1 MRCYKMNEIV
11 ETDRNR
17 SIKSVKIQVAL
28 YIRVSTQE
36 QNPEM
41 QKKALIEKAEREG
54 WDYELYIEKES
65 SRKTRPIKYDLYQ
78 RLLRKEFDAVVVWKI
93 DRWARSTQELSREV
107 TTLFNK
113 GVKFISLTDN
123 IDLSSASGT
132 LQFNII
138 SAFAQFERDI
148 ISERTKEGLKGNKNV
163 GKRGPDK
170 QRRRRSGY
178 YQRWNNGYKEGLC
191 LL

>member
-1 MRCYKMNEIV
+1 MK
-11 ETDRNR
+11 
-17 SIKSVKIQVAL
+17 VAL
-28 YIRVSTQE
+28 YVRVSKQD

-41 QKKALIEKAEREG
+41 QRKALIEKAEREG
-54 WDYELYIEKES
+54 WDYELFSEKES

-78 RLLRKEFDAVVVWKI
+78 QLLRKEYDAVVVWKI

-148 ISERTKEGLKGNKNV
+148 ISERTKEGLKGKNNV
-163 GKRGPDK
+163 GKRGKDK
-170 QRRRRSGY
+170 KRRRKSGY
-178 YQRWNNGYKEGLC
+178 YQRWASN
-191 LL
+191 

>member
-1 MRCYKMNEIV
+1 MTLIIHLTDEKM
-11 ETDRNR
+11 
-17 SIKSVKIQVAL
+17 KVAL

-36 QNPEM
+36 QNPDM
-41 QKKALIEKAEREG
+41 QKKALIEKAARDG
-54 WDYELYIEKES
+54 WEYELFEEKES
-65 SRKTRPIKYDLYQ
+65 TRKTRPIKYGLYQ
-78 RLLRKEFDAVVVWKI
+78 CLLNKEFDGVCVWKI

-148 ISERTKEGLKGNKNV
+148 ISERTKEGLKGKKNV
-163 GKRGPDK
+163 GKRGKDK
-170 QRRRRSGY
+170 KRRRRSGY
-178 YQRWNNGYKEGLC
+178 YQRWIKNRSGKEI
-191 LL
+191 

>member
-1 MRCYKMNEIV
+1 MKF
-11 ETDRNR
+11 
-17 SIKSVKIQVAL
+17 AL
-28 YIRVSTQE
+28 YIRVSTKD
-36 QNPEM
+36 QNPKM
-41 QKKALIEKAEREG
+41 QRNALIEKATREG
-54 WDYELYIEKES
+54 WQYAFFEEQES
-65 SRKTRPIKYDLYQ
+65 TRKTRPIKYHLYQ
-78 RLLRKEFDAVVVWKI
+78 RLLNKEFDGVCVWKV

-148 ISERTKEGLKGNKNV
+148 ISERTKEGLKGKKNI
-163 GKRGPDK
+163 GKRGKDK
-170 QRRRRSGY
+170 KRRRKSGY
-178 YQRWNNGYKEGLC
+178 YQRWINKKDVGEGI
-191 LL
+191 

>member
-1 MRCYKMNEIV
+1 MILDKETRFSLEKAKQMEFRDKGEKM
-11 ETDRNR
+11 
-17 SIKSVKIQVAL
+17 KVAI
-28 YIRVSTQE
+28 YARVSTQD

-41 QKKALIEKAEREG
+41 QKNALIEKVDREG
-54 WDYELYIEKES
+54 WEYEYFEEKES
-65 SRKTRPIKYDLYQ
+65 TRKTRPVKYALYQ
-78 RLLRKEFDAVVVWKI
+78 RLLKKEFDAVIVWKI

-107 TTLFNK
+107 TTLYNK

-123 IDLSSASGT
+123 IDLSSASGM

-148 ISERTKEGLKGNKNV
+148 ISERTKEGLKHAKNV

-170 QRRRRSGY
+170 KRRRRSGY
-178 YQRWNNGYKEGLC
+178 HQRWCK
-191 LL
+191 

>member
-1 MRCYKMNEIV
+1 MK
-11 ETDRNR
+11 
-17 SIKSVKIQVAL
+17 VAL
-28 YIRVSTQE
+28 YSRVSTLE
-36 QNPEM
+36 QNPLM

-54 WDYELYIEKES
+54 WDYDIFEEKES
-65 SRKTRPIKYDLYQ
+65 TRKTRPIKYELYQ

-123 IDLSSASGT
+123 IDLSSASGM

-148 ISERTKEGLKGNKNV
+148 ISERTKEGLKGKKNV
-163 GKRGPDK
+163 GKRGKDK
-170 QRRRRSGY
+170 KRRRKSGY
-178 YQRWNNGYKEGLC
+178 YQRWSKTTS
-191 LL
+191 

>member
-1 MRCYKMNEIV
+1 MNDNGNW
-11 ETDRNR
+11 DRNR
-17 SIKSVKIQVAL
+17 SINCLKIRVAL
-28 YIRVSTQE
+28 YVRVSTQE

-41 QKKALIEKAEREG
+41 QKKALIEKVEREG
-54 WDYELYIEKES
+54 WDYQLFIEKES
-65 SRKTRPIKYDLYQ
+65 SHKTRPIKYDLYQ

-148 ISERTKEGLKGNKNV
+148 ISERTKEGLKGKKNV
-163 GKRGPDK
+163 GKRGSDK
-170 QRRRRSGY
+170 KKRRRSGY
-178 YQRWNNGYKEGLC
+178 YQRWIKN
-191 LL
+191 

>member
-1 MRCYKMNEIV
+1 MK
-11 ETDRNR
+11 
-17 SIKSVKIQVAL
+17 VAL
-28 YIRVSTQE
+28 YTRVSTKE

-41 QKKALIEKAEREG
+41 QRNALIDKAEMGG
-54 WDYELYIEKES
+54 WDYELFEEEES
-65 SRKTRPIKYDLYQ
+65 TRKTRPIKYTLYQ
-78 RLLRKEFDAVVVWKI
+78 RLLNKEFDGVCVWKI

-123 IDLSSASGT
+123 IDLTSASGM

-148 ISERTKEGLKGNKNV
+148 ISERTKEGLKHAKNV
-163 GKRGPDK
+163 GKRGKDK
-170 QRRRRSGY
+170 KRRRRSGY
-178 YQRWNNGYKEGLC
+178 YQRWNKK
-191 LL
+191 

>member
-1 MRCYKMNEIV
+1 MSTSKCK
-11 ETDRNR
+11 
-17 SIKSVKIQVAL
+17 VAL
-28 YIRVSTQE
+28 YTRVSKQD
-36 QNPEM
+36 QNPKM
-41 QKKALIEKAEREG
+41 QRDALIQKAKKER
-54 WDYELYIEKES
+54 WNYTLFTEKES
-65 SRKTRPIKYDLYQ
+65 TRKTRPVKYALYQ
-78 RLLRKEFDAVVVWKI
+78 RLLNNEFNGVCVWKI

-123 IDLSSASGT
+123 VDLSSASGM

-163 GKRGPDK
+163 GKRGKDK
-170 QRRRRSGY
+170 KRRRKSGY
-178 YQRWNNGYKEGLC
+178 YQRWITKKPLEGI
-191 LL
+191 

>member
-1 MRCYKMNEIV
+1 MK
-11 ETDRNR
+11 
-17 SIKSVKIQVAL
+17 VAL
-28 YIRVSTQE
+28 YARVSTEE

-41 QKKALIEKAEREG
+41 QKKSLIEKAEREG
-54 WDYELYIEKES
+54 WNYEIFAEKES
-65 SRKTRPIKYDLYQ
+65 TRKTRPVKYELYQ
-78 RLLRKEFDAVVVWKI
+78 RLLRKEFDGVCVWKI

-107 TTLFNK
+107 TTLYNK

-148 ISERTKEGLKGNKNV
+148 ISERTKEGLKYAKNV
-163 GKRGPDK
+163 GKRGKDK
-170 QRRRRSGY
+170 KKRRKSGY
-178 YQRWNNGYKEGLC
+178 HQRWSKC
-191 LL
+191 

>member
-1 MRCYKMNEIV
+1 MK
-11 ETDRNR
+11 
-17 SIKSVKIQVAL
+17 VAL
-28 YIRVSTQE
+28 YARVSTQD

-41 QKKALIEKAEREG
+41 QKKALIEKTERER
-54 WDYELYIEKES
+54 WEYELFEEKES
-65 SRKTRPIKYDLYQ
+65 TRKTRPIKYELYQ
-78 RLLRKEFDAVVVWKI
+78 RLLKKEFDAVIVWKI

-107 TTLFNK
+107 VTLYSK

-148 ISERTKEGLKGNKNV
+148 ISERTKEGLKHAKNV

-170 QRRRRSGY
+170 KRRRRSGY
-178 YQRWNNGYKEGLC
+178 YQRWSK
-191 LL
+191 

>member
-1 MRCYKMNEIV
+1 LSCFFFCRKYGE
-11 ETDRNR
+11 
-17 SIKSVKIQVAL
+17 KITKVAL
-28 YIRVSTQE
+28 YVRVSTQE

-41 QKKALIEKAEREG
+41 QRKALIEKAEREG
-54 WDYELYIEKES
+54 WDYELFSEKES

-78 RLLRKEFDAVVVWKI
+78 QLLRKEYDAVVVWKI

-107 TTLFNK
+107 TTLFER

-148 ISERTKEGLKGNKNV
+148 ISERTKEGLKGKNNV
-163 GKRGPDK
+163 GKRGKDK
-170 QRRRRSGY
+170 KRRRKSGY
-178 YQRWNNGYKEGLC
+178 YQRWASN
-191 LL
+191 

>member
-1 MRCYKMNEIV
+1 MRM
-11 ETDRNR
+11 
-17 SIKSVKIQVAL
+17 AL
-28 YIRVSTQE
+28 YVRVSTRD

-41 QKKALIEKAEREG
+41 QRKALEDKAKREG
-54 WDYELYIEKES
+54 WKYELFEEKES
-65 SRKTRPIKYDLYQ
+65 TRKTRPIKYELYQ
-78 RLLRKEFDAVVVWKI
+78 RLLKNEFDGVCVWKV

-107 TTLFNK
+107 TMLYNK

-148 ISERTKEGLKGNKNV
+148 ISERTREGLKHAKNV
-163 GKRGPDK
+163 GKRGKDK
-170 QRRRRSGY
+170 KRRRRSGY
-178 YQRWNNGYKEGLC
+178 YQRWGK
-191 LL
+191 

>member
-1 MRCYKMNEIV
+1 MRL
-11 ETDRNR
+11 
-17 SIKSVKIQVAL
+17 AL
-28 YIRVSTQE
+28 YIRVSTRD

-41 QKKALIEKAEREG
+41 QKNALIEKAKRDG
-54 WDYELYIEKES
+54 WEYELFEEKES
-65 SRKTRPIKYDLYQ
+65 TRKTRPIKYTLYQ
-78 RLLRKEFDAVVVWKI
+78 RLLNKEFDGVCVWKI

-113 GVKFISLTDN
+113 GVKFMSLTDN

-148 ISERTKEGLKGNKNV
+148 ISERTKEGLKGKMNI

-170 QRRRRSGY
+170 KTRRKSGY
-178 YQRWNNGYKEGLC
+178 YQRWAGK
-191 LL
+191 